1 MHKTISLF
9 FLVSAGIFAQTTVNL
24 AVDASEAPRRLFHAR
39 MTMDAKPG
47 PMRLVYP
54 KWIPGEHSPT
64 GPVTDL
70 AALRITANGKA
81 LEWRRDDVDMYAIGF
96 DVPAGASKIEVS
108 FDLLSPPDSEGFSSG
123 ASATSEM
130 AVVSW
135 NQLLL
140 YPEGDTARGV
150 RFTASLKAPRG
161 WRYGTALPIARESG
175 DMVEFQPASLE
186 TLVDSPV
193 IAGRHFRT
201 IELTPGEHPAHSMH
215 VAADSA
221 AALEVKPEVIA
232 HYKNLVAETG
242 ALFGAR
248 HYRWYH
254 FLVSLSDHVAHF
266 GLEHHES
273 SDNRMAEDALTEDG
287 ERRVSAGLLP
297 HEMTHSWNG
306 KYKRPAGLATKDY
319 QQPMKGDLLWIY
331 EGLTTY
337 LGSIL
342 TPRSGLQTPEDYRA
356 ELALDAAALVDE
368 PGRDWRPLE
377 DTAVAAQLLYS
388 ARRDYQNRRRSVD
401 YYPEGELI
409 WLEAD
414 VTIRKLSG
422 GKRSLDDFCR
432 RFLGGESGKPEVK
445 PYTLADVIAVLQA
458 VEPYDWKGFFAA
470 RVDRIE
476 RKPPLGG
483 ITGAGWRLAWRADVP
498 EFQKV
503 REGVRKQV
511 DARYSLGLVLREDGT
526 ILDVIEGSPA
536 DRAGVAPAGTLLA
549 VNGRQFTERSLRAAI
564 RQGKESGGPMELIVK
579 DGEIYKTFRADCHTG
594 ERYPVLEREQG
605 VPDLLSEIIRP
616 LADRRR

>member
-1 MHKTISLF
+1 MHKTISLL
-9 FLVSAGIFAQTTVNL
+9 FLVSAGISAQTMVNL

-39 MTMDAKPG
+39 MTMDVKPG

-70 AALRITANGKA
+70 AALRITANGTA
-81 LEWRRDDVDMYAIGF
+81 LRWRRDDVDMYAIGF
-96 DVPAGASKIEVS
+96 EVPAGASKIEVS
-108 FDLLSPPDSEGFSSG
+108 FDFLSPPDSEGFSSG

-150 RFTASLKAPRG
+150 QFTASLKVPKG
-161 WRYGTALPIARESG
+161 WKYGTALPIAHESG
-175 DMVEFQPASLE
+175 DMVEFQPAPLE

-193 IAGRHFRT
+193 MAGRYFRT
-201 IELTPGEHPAHSMH
+201 IELTPGEHPAHYIH
-215 VAADSA
+215 LAADSA
-221 AALEVKPEVIA
+221 EALEVKPEVIG
-232 HYKNLVAETG
+232 HYRNLVAETG
-242 ALFGAR
+242 ALYGAR
-248 HYRWYH
+248 HYRSYH

-287 ERRVSAGLLP
+287 ERRISAGLLP

-306 KYKRPAGLATKDY
+306 KYRRPAGLATKDY

-377 DTAVAAQLLYS
+377 DTAVAAQLLYA

-422 GKRSLDDFCR
+422 GKRSLNDFCR

-445 PYTLADVIAVLQA
+445 PYTLADVIDVLQA
-458 VEPYDWKGFFAA
+458 VQPYDWKGFFTA
-470 RVDRIE
+470 RVDRIDK
-476 RKPPLGG
+476 KPPLGG
-483 ITGAGWRLAWRADVP
+483 IAGAGWRLTWREDVP

-511 DARYSLGLVLREDGT
+511 DVRYSLGLVLREDGT

-536 DRAGVAPAGTLLA
+536 DRAGMAPAGTLLA
-549 VNGRQFTERSLRAAI
+549 VNGRQFTGKSLRGAI
-564 RQGKESGGPMELIVK
+564 RMGKESSARMKLIVK
-579 DGEIYKTFRADCHTG
+579 DGEIYKTFRVECHSG

-616 LADRRR
+616 LEKQR